1 MLPRCTYCGAVPGIA
16 SPNTIDTITVSKD
29 GATCTLYIVET
40 EQWGA
45 HADFELLKEKLENY
59 VTYATQGQLQSQ
71 YPQLDGASVRIQID
85 LYFELEQ
92 TAEADLDVWREALKP
107 YGVGLDWSAGLS
119 LDAEP

>member
-1 MLPRCTYCGAVPGIA
+1 MPGIA

-92 TAEADLDVWREALKP
+92 TAEADLEVWREALKP